1 MFWKLAMF
9 SYYLCFTDV
18 FILFNSE
25 KPKLHLDG
33 LYGKVI
39 RVKAGDPL
47 SINVPLTG
55 SPAPTT
61 TWTINDKPL
70 PFSNRILAD
79 SGEDYVGLKIPMT
92 QRSDSG
98 KYTITA
104 KNDYGE
110 DSADMTVL
118 VYGMFYLMFI
128 NKF

>member
-1 MFWKLAMF
+1 M
-9 SYYLCFTDV
+9 
-18 FILFNSE
+18 
-25 KPKLHLDG
+25 HLDG

-55 SPAPTT
+55 SPVPTT
-61 TWTINDKPL
+61 SWTINDKPL
-70 PFSNRILAD
+70 PFSNRIQAL
-79 SGEDYVGLKIPMT
+79 SGEESVGLSIPVT

-110 DSADMTVL
+110 DSADMTVV
-118 VYGMFYLMFI
+118 VYGKYTCNMLIYLKEFI
-128 NKF
+128 NSLLNI

>member
-1 MFWKLAMF
+1 M
-9 SYYLCFTDV
+9 
-18 FILFNSE
+18 
-25 KPKLHLDG
+25 DG

-118 VYGMFYLMFI
+118 VYGMFYTRSLSLFFYFFLCFFI
-128 NKF
+128 YFELFMISVVIIVCYCD

>member
-1 MFWKLAMF
+1 M
-9 SYYLCFTDV
+9 
-18 FILFNSE
+18 
-25 KPKLHLDG
+25 DG

-61 TWTINDKPL
+61 TWTINDKSL

-118 VYGMFYLMFI
+118 VYGMSRAQSLIYWTF
-128 NKF
+128 